1 MLCTLLCIL
10 LTSPSI
16 RIHLALML
24 LGRLHSHPSLS
35 LGLSCI
41 APKYKREPIQRRM
54 GVSPTI
60 LFYTVMAIKLPEYL
74 SPPDIIWQ
82 LS

>member
-1 MLCTLLCIL
+1 MLFTLLCIF

-35 LGLSCI
+35 LGMSCI
-41 APKYKREPIQRRM
+41 AAKYKQEPVQRRM

-60 LFYTVMAIKLPEYL
+60 LSYTIMAIELPEYL
-74 SPPDIIWQ
+74 SPPGIIWQ